1 MLYHTKKVMDMP
13 RTVIYRGRINDA
25 QNGVVPIRGQ
35 GLNHSR
41 AVRLVG
47 GRQLLKK
54 RGMRTGSEIR
64 FKFLDVAD
72 RSTQYNYIAELVE

>member
-1 MLYHTKKVMDMP
+1 MP
-13 RTVIYRGRINDA
+13 RTLIYKGKINDE
-25 QNGVVPIRGQ
+25 QTGVVPTRGQ

-41 AVRLVG
+41 PIKLKG

-54 RGMRTGSEIR
+54 RGMSTGSPVK

-72 RSTQYNYIAELVE
+72 QSTKYNYLAELVE